1 MGKIIDANKL
11 DEHNIQKFQ
20 FGVLNIENSEDS
32 EKLDSDSTKTTE
44 EVESEQDN
52 REKFA
57 ELLQKTDDLSSENIK
72 LQMRIETLEKELEDK
87 IAQTKEEY
95 HQKGKE
101 EGIRETQESMQEDSE
116 ELKAKLVKSITLLDE
131 TALLHKES
139 LKKIE
144 NNIQDIAISLAQK
157 IINKELEDNS
167 HKVALS
173 LITLLMD
180 EIDDSLTIVLKVNPK
195 DYLYIQD
202 AYKEQKS
209 IKIEAD
215 DAIAKGGVILISDE
229 HNIDGN
235 IPIRVQKA
243 IDAL

>member
-11 DEHNIQKFQ
+11 NEHNIQKFQ
-20 FGVLNIENSEDS
+20 FGVVRVENSEDS
-32 EKLDSDSTKTTE
+32 EKLDSDSTE
-44 EVESEQDN
+44 EENMESEQDN

-87 IAQTKEEY
+87 IAQIKEEY
-95 HQKGKE
+95 HKKGRE
-101 EGIRETQESMQEDSE
+101 EGIRETQESMEEDTE
-116 ELKAKLVKSITLLDE
+116 ELKSRLVKSITLLDE

-139 LKKIE
+139 LKEIKD
-144 NNIQDIAISLAQK
+144 NIQDISISLAQK

-180 EIDDSLTIVLKVNPK
+180 EIDESLTIVLKVNPK
-195 DYLYIQD
+195 DYLYIQE
-202 AYKEQKS
+202 AYKEQQK
-209 IKIEAD
+209 IKIEVD
-215 DAIAKGGVILISDE
+215 DAIAKGGVILLSSE

>member
-20 FGVLNIENSEDS
+20 FGVIPSKESEEDQ
-32 EKLDSDSTKTTE
+32 EILDEDKEAS
-44 EVESEQDN
+44 VESEQES

-87 IAQTKEEY
+87 ISETREEY
-95 HQKGKE
+95 HKKGRE
-101 EGIRETQESMQEDSE
+101 EGIKETQESMQEDNE
-116 ELKAKLVKSITLLDE
+116 ELKSRLIKSITLLDE
-131 TALLHKES
+131 TLLLHKES
-139 LKKIE
+139 IKKIE
-144 NNIQDIAISLAQK
+144 DNIQDIAISLAQK
-157 IINKELEDNS
+157 IVNKELEENS

-173 LITLLMD
+173 LVASLID
-180 EIDDSLTIVLKVNPK
+180 EIDDSLNITLKVNPK
-195 DYLYIQD
+195 DYLYIEE
-202 AYKEQKS
+202 AYQERQK
-209 IKIEAD
+209 IDIETDEAV
-215 DAIAKGGVILISDE
+215 AQGGVILLSSE